1 MAAIRK
7 SVTIPPD
14 HRLHVDLEV
23 PPDVPAG
30 EAELVVYLESP
41 HRAKTDGQRAVAL
54 LRRIAARGTLRAVI
68 PDAQAWQ
75 REIRLDRI
83 LPDRR

>member
-14 HRLHVDLEV
+14 HRLHVDLEIPPEV
-23 PPDVPAG
+23 PPG

-41 HRAKTDGQRAVAL
+41 RRAKADGQKAVAL
-54 LRRIAARGTLRAVI
+54 LRRIAARGTLRAAI
-68 PDAQAWQ
+68 PDPQTWQ
-75 REIRLDRI
+75 RDVRQDRV
-83 LPDRR
+83 LPDRV